1 MASPLARD
9 STSGMLDT
17 AISVTLFQA
26 AASYQAT
33 LAIKLAQAGMLRR
46 VFRFGPEL
54 QILEANVTGHLK
66 LVKQFPFYRVLNRYL
81 WAAWGLLPGRCGPQ
95 LPMVAT
101 SWLAARIAARWLPRE
116 GIFHGLP
123 GLALPSLQA
132 RVGNSKSLLENAT
145 LHPRQWQREVLYEC
159 AQAGVRASDCAAL
172 LPAALIRRLEREY
185 ELCDAIIVP
194 STTARRSFEEF
205 GLAKKALLV
214 WPGVDEQFFS
224 PASSHA
230 PSPVFRACFVG
241 RIELSKGIAYLLKA
255 WKALGLPQGELVL
268 AGPVQP
274 EMKSMLKE
282 GAACNVRVTGTL
294 SPREVVDLYR
304 TASVFVHPSSNE
316 GLGLVL
322 LEAMACGLPVIA
334 TNRSG
339 AEDCVSNGKD
349 GIVIPAR
356 RVDALAE
363 AILWCWRHQQD
374 LPAMGAAARRKI
386 EQRFA
391 RAHYEERQIALYR
404 SLAGQQ
410 PLPGTVPQPSLFP
423 DAGSANSRRGNFSG
437 GISQSMR

>member
-1 MASPLARD
+1 MASTLASD
-9 STSGMLDT
+9 QAPGM
-17 AISVTLFQA
+17 VTLCQA

-33 LAIKLAQAGMLRR
+33 LALKLAQAGMLRR

-54 QILEANVTGHLK
+54 QILEASETGRLK
-66 LVKQFPFYRVLNRYL
+66 LVKRFPLYKVLNRYL
-81 WAAWGLLPGRCGPQ
+81 WAAWGLLPGRRSPQ
-95 LPMVAT
+95 PPMVAT
-101 SWLAARIAARWLPRE
+101 SWLAGRIAARWLPRE

-132 RVGNSKSLLENAT
+132 RGGDFNSLIENAT
-145 LHPRQWQREVLYEC
+145 LHPRHWQREVLYEC
-159 AQAGVRASDCAAL
+159 ALFGVKPDACAAV
-172 LPAALIRRLEREY
+172 LPPTLIRRLEREY
-185 ELCDAIIVP
+185 ELCDAIVVP

-205 GLAKKALLV
+205 GLANKALLV
-214 WPGVDEQFFS
+214 WPGVDERFFS
-224 PASSHA
+224 PASNPA
-230 PSPVFRACFVG
+230 PSPVFRVCFVG

-255 WKALGLPQGELVL
+255 WKTLALPQAELVL

-274 EMKSMLKE
+274 EMKPMLKA
-282 GAACNVRVTGTL
+282 GAGCNVRVTGTL

-304 TASVFVHPSSNE
+304 TASVFVHPSPSE
-316 GLGLVL
+316 GLGMVL
-322 LEAMACGLPVIA
+322 LEAMACGLPAIA
-334 TNRSG
+334 TDRSG

-363 AILWCWRHQQD
+363 AILWCWRHKQD

-386 EQRFA
+386 EQRFT
-391 RAHYEERQIALYR
+391 RALYEERQIALYR

-410 PLPGTVPQPSLFP
+410 PHQGSVQGPLLRP
-423 DAGSANSRRGNFSG
+423 DAGSAKSRWGNISG

>member
-1 MASPLARD
+1 MANPLVSDPAP
-9 STSGMLDT
+9 GM
-17 AISVTLFQA
+17 VTLCQA

-54 QILEANVTGHLK
+54 QILEASENGHLK
-66 LVKQFPFYRVLNRYL
+66 LVKQFPLYRALHRCL
-81 WAAWGLLPGRCGPQ
+81 WTAWGVLPGRRGAQ
-95 LPMVAT
+95 LPIVAT
-101 SWLAARIAARWLPRE
+101 TWLAGRIAARWLPRE

-132 RVGNSKSLLENAT
+132 RVGDSKSLIENAT
-145 LHPRQWQREVLYEC
+145 LHPRHWQREVLYEC
-159 AQAGVRASDCAAL
+159 AQFGVKPGACTAL

-205 GLAKKALLV
+205 GLANKALLV
-214 WPGVDEQFFS
+214 WPGVDEEFFS
-224 PASSHA
+224 PAPVKAASA
-230 PSPVFRACFVG
+230 VFRACFVG

-255 WKALGLPQGELVL
+255 WKELALPQAELVL

-274 EMKSMLKE
+274 EIRSMLKG
-282 GAACNVRVTGTL
+282 GAGCNVHLTGTL

-304 TASVFVHPSSNE
+304 TASVFVHPSPSE
-316 GLGLVL
+316 GLGMVL

-334 TNRSG
+334 TDRSG

-374 LPAMGAAARRKI
+374 LPAMGGAARRKI
-386 EQRFA
+386 EHRFT

-404 SLAGQQ
+404 SLAGHQ
-410 PLPGTVPQPSLFP
+410 PIQGSVQGPLLRP
-423 DAGSANSRRGNFSG
+423 DAGSAKSRRGNFSG